1 MILRLSVRKTDRS
14 CRNTG
19 TSCVPCLQSRTF
31 MTIGG
36 LIVPSQKQVQTYESL
51 YIVRPNLDE
60 DAVDKVVSQVDEYIK
75 GLGGTIVATDKKG
88 RRRLAY
94 EVQKMRDG
102 YYVLTVFTAKPEAVA
117 ALKRMMALSEDII
130 RNIVVVHEEEPW
142 RNDLA

>member
-1 MILRLSVRKTDRS
+1 
-14 CRNTG
+14 
-19 TSCVPCLQSRTF
+19 
-31 MTIGG
+31 
-36 LIVPSQKQVQTYESL
+36 VPSQKQVQTYESL

-130 RNIVVVHEEEPW
+130 RNIVVVHEEE
-142 RNDLA
+142 AMAQ